1 MRRLRRLLVIAILL
15 ILALVAVTYSRRKA
29 VLERQAPVASPPLP
43 RNIQAEGRDWV
54 YTHHEGDRPRVE
66 VRAARMRQIDRPAE
80 LELEGVELRIFDRD
94 GLKYD
99 FVKSAF
105 ARFDARN
112 GDLYSD
118 AEVEIT
124 LGVPVGGPPPND
136 PVIIQASG
144 VHFDTSTGK
153 AVTDRPASFRHGRA
167 EGKSVGAS
175 YDPAW
180 SDLRM
185 LAEVELR
192 WLPAGP
198 GGKLMTVE
206 AGQLVYKQDQ
216 AKVYLSPWSRLRRGN
231 LTLEAAESVVTL
243 ERDALRRVD
252 AQRAR
257 GRDRYPRRT
266 IEFSAGQLTLEFGE
280 DATVEKIV
288 GEQGAHLVAVSETDQ
303 TSVASD
309 QIFLEFRQAGGD
321 SVLESALAMG
331 HSRLESLPRARP
343 GSRPAETRLLRAEVI
358 KTLMR
363 PGGEEIET
371 IETHTPGTAE
381 FVPNR
386 PEQRRRRIEGE
397 RLWIHFAPE
406 NRIRAFRAIQVVT
419 RSEPPAADQR
429 RSDPTLTWSQDLLAQ
444 FDPATGKLLQLE
456 QWGEFR
462 YQEGSRRA
470 VADKGTIDE
479 ARGTLALTGKA
490 RVWDETGSTAA
501 DELILARDSGDLT
514 AVGHVRTTRL
524 GDKKAASE
532 LLAPGE
538 PVHASSERMVAVN
551 RRMNIVYEGGA
562 VLWQGANRLQAE
574 RIEID
579 RSLRRLSASG
589 QVTSQFLEKA
599 KSNEAAGNGEAS
611 LYMTVHAAEM
621 IYLEPASE
629 AVYRQDVRLR
639 RGTLEVRAR
648 ELRAHFSQSAAAPAG
663 SGASNSRMTLD
674 WAAADG
680 EVTIADRQGT
690 HTRTGSGEHAEYYVR
705 EEKIVLSGGPARL
718 VDSVRGTTEGRRLT
732 YFSRDDRLLVEGGD
746 SRPAVTRL
754 RRN

>member
-1 MRRLRRLLVIAILL
+1 MRRLRRLLLVAILL
-15 ILALVAVTYSRRKA
+15 TLAAVGVTYSWRKA
-29 VLERQAPVASPPLP
+29 ALQRQAPVASPPLAQ
-43 RNIQAEGRDWV
+43 NIQAEGRDWV

-66 VRAARMRQIDRPAE
+66 VRAARMRQIGQPAE

-99 FVKSAF
+99 HVKSAF
-105 ARFDARN
+105 ARFDTRN

-124 LGVPVGGPPPND
+124 LGVPVGGPPPGD
-136 PVIIQASG
+136 PVIIRASG

-167 EGKSVGAS
+167 EGQSVGAS

-180 SDLRM
+180 NDLRM
-185 LAEVELR
+185 LSGVELR
-192 WLPAGP
+192 WLPAVP
-198 GGKLMTVE
+198 GGKRMTVE

-216 AKVYLSPWSRLRRGN
+216 AKVYLSPWSRLRRGS
-231 LTLEAAESVVTL
+231 LTVEAAESVVTL

-266 IEFSAGQLTLEFGE
+266 IEFSAGQLALEFGE
-280 DATVEKIV
+280 DAVIQKVV
-288 GEQGAHLVAVSETDQ
+288 GQQGAQLVAVSETDQ

-309 QIFLEFRQAGGD
+309 QIFLDFQPAGGD

-331 HSRLESLPRARP
+331 NSRLESRPKARSGAP
-343 GSRPAETRLLRAEVI
+343 PAETRLLRAEVI
-358 KTLMR
+358 KTRMR

-381 FVPNR
+381 FLPNR
-386 PEQRRRRIEGE
+386 PEQRRRRIDGE
-397 RLWIHFAPE
+397 RLWIHFGAD
-406 NRIRAFRAIQVVT
+406 NRIRAFRAIQVAT
-419 RSEPPAADQR
+419 RSEPAAADPPE
-429 RSDPTLTWSQDLLAQ
+429 SAPVLTWSQDLLAQ
-444 FDPATGKLLQLE
+444 FDAATGKLLQLE

-462 YQEGSRRA
+462 YQEGARRA
-470 VADKGTIDE
+470 AADKGTLDE
-479 ARGTLALTGKA
+479 ARGTLALSGKA

-501 DELILARDSGDLT
+501 DELLLARDSGDVT
-514 AVGHVRTTRL
+514 AAGHVRTTRL
-524 GDKKAASE
+524 GDKKAASG

-538 PVHASSERMVAVN
+538 PVHASSQRMVALN

-579 RSLRRLSASG
+579 RNMRRLSASG
-589 QVTSQFLEKA
+589 QVTSRFVETSK
-599 KSNEAAGNGEAS
+599 NTPAGNGES
-611 LYMTVHAAEM
+611 PIYLIVRAAEM
-621 IYLEPASE
+621 VYVEPESE
-629 AVYRQDVRLR
+629 AFYREDVRLR
-639 RGTLEVRAR
+639 RGTLEVASR
-648 ELRAHFSQSAAAPAG
+648 ELRAHFSKSGEAQEAG
-663 SGASNSRMTLD
+663 GEPEMTLE
-674 WAAADG
+674 WAVADG
-680 EVTIADRQGT
+680 EVTIVERQGE
-690 HTRTGSGEHAEYYVR
+690 HTRVGSGAHAEYYAR
-705 EEKIVLSGGPARL
+705 EDKIVLSGGRPKL
-718 VDSVRGTTEGRRLT
+718 VDSIRGTTEGRRLT
-732 YFSRDDRLLVEGGD
+732 YFARDDRLLVEGGE
-746 SRPAVTRL
+746 SQPAVTRL

>member
-1 MRRLRRLLVIAILL
+1 MRRFRRLLLIAILL
-15 ILALVAVTYSRRKA
+15 ILAVVGVTYSRRKA

-43 RNIQAEGRDWV
+43 LNIQAEGRDWV

-99 FVKSAF
+99 YVKSAF
-105 ARFDARN
+105 ARFDTRN

-144 VHFDTSTGK
+144 VHFDTSSGK

-180 SDLRM
+180 NDLRM
-185 LAEVELR
+185 LSEVELR

-243 ERDALRRVD
+243 EGDAIRRVD

-266 IEFSAGQLTLEFGE
+266 IEFSAGQLTIEFGE
-280 DATVEKIV
+280 DAAVQKIV
-288 GEQGAHLVAVSETDQ
+288 GEQGAQLVAVSETDR

-309 QIFLEFRQAGGD
+309 QIFLDFRLAGAD

-331 HSRLESLPRARP
+331 NSRLESQPRART
-343 GSRPAETRLLRAEVI
+343 GSPPAETRLLRAEVI

-381 FVPNR
+381 FLPNR
-386 PEQRRRRIEGE
+386 SEQRRRRIDGE
-397 RLWIHFAPE
+397 RLWIHFGPE
-406 NRIRAFRAIQVVT
+406 NRIRAFRAIQVAT
-419 RSEPPAADQR
+419 RSEPPATNGR
-429 RSDPTLTWSQDLLAQ
+429 SSDPTLTWSEDLLAQ

-456 QWGEFR
+456 QWGQFR

-470 VADKGTIDE
+470 VADKGTLDE
-479 ARGTLALTGKA
+479 ARGTLALSGKA
-490 RVWDETGSTAA
+490 RVWDESGSTAA
-501 DELILARDSGDLT
+501 DELLLARDSGDLT

-524 GDKKAASE
+524 ADKKAASE

-599 KSNEAAGNGEAS
+599 KNKDAAGHGEAS
-611 LYMTVHAAEM
+611 LYLTVRAAEM
-621 IYLEPASE
+621 IYMEPASE
-629 AVYRQDVRLR
+629 AFYRQDVRLR
-639 RGTLEVRAR
+639 RGTLEVRAH
-648 ELRAHFSQSAAAPAG
+648 ELRAHFSQSGAAPAG
-663 SGASNSRMTLD
+663 SGDSEMTLD

-680 EVTIADRQGT
+680 EVTIVDRQGAR
-690 HTRTGSGEHAEYYVR
+690 TRIGSGEHADYYAR
-705 EEKIVLSGGPARL
+705 EEKIVLSGGRAKL
-718 VDSVRGTTEGRRLT
+718 VDSVRGTTEGGRLT
-732 YFSRDDRLLVEGGD
+732 YFARDDRLLVEGGD
-746 SRPAVTRL
+746 SQPAVTRL

>member
-1 MRRLRRLLVIAILL
+1 MRRLRRLLLLAILL
-15 ILALVAVTYSRRKA
+15 ILAVVGVTYSRRKA
-29 VLERQAPVASPPLP
+29 VLERQTPVASPPLP
-43 RNIQAEGRDWV
+43 LNIQAEGRDWV

-105 ARFDARN
+105 ARFDTRN

-144 VHFDTSTGK
+144 VHFDTSSGK

-167 EGKSVGAS
+167 EGNSVGAS

-180 SDLRM
+180 NDLRM
-185 LAEVELR
+185 LSEVELR

-198 GGKLMTVE
+198 GGKRMTVE
-206 AGQLVYKQDQ
+206 AGQLVYKQDH

-243 ERDALRRVD
+243 EGDAIRRVD

-266 IEFSAGQLTLEFGE
+266 IEFSAGQLTIEFGE
-280 DATVEKIV
+280 SAAVQKIV
-288 GEQGAHLVAVSETDQ
+288 GEQGAQLVAVSETDR

-309 QIFLEFRQAGGD
+309 QIFLDFRQAGGD

-331 HSRLESLPRARP
+331 NGRLESQPLARP
-343 GSRPAETRLLRAEVI
+343 NSRPAETRLLRAEVI

-386 PEQRRRRIEGE
+386 PDQRRRRIDGE

-406 NRIRAFRAIQVVT
+406 NRIRAFRAIQVAT
-419 RSEPPAADQR
+419 RSEPPAADR
-429 RSDPTLTWSQDLLAQ
+429 RKSDPTLTWSEDLLAQ
-444 FDPATGKLLQLE
+444 FDPATGQLLQLE
-456 QWGEFR
+456 QWGQFR
-462 YQEGSRRA
+462 YQQGSRRA
-470 VADKGTIDE
+470 VADKGTLDE

-490 RVWDETGSTAA
+490 RVWDESGSTAA

-514 AVGHVRTTRL
+514 AAGHVRTTRL

-538 PVHASSERMVAVN
+538 PVHASAERMVAVN

-589 QVTSQFLEKA
+589 QVISQFLERA
-599 KSNEAAGNGEAS
+599 KNEQAAGNGEAS
-611 LYMTVHAAEM
+611 LYLTVRAAEM
-621 IYLEPASE
+621 IYMEPANE
-629 AVYRQDVRLR
+629 AVYRKDVRFR
-639 RGTLEVRAR
+639 RGGLEVRAH
-648 ELRAHFSQSAAAPAG
+648 ELRAHFSRSGEAPAA
-663 SGASNSRMTLD
+663 SGDSEMTLD

-680 EVTIADRQGT
+680 EVTIVDRQGAR
-690 HTRTGSGEHAEYYVR
+690 TRIGSGEHAEYYAR
-705 EEKIVLSGGPARL
+705 EEKIVLGGGPAKL

-732 YFSRDDRLLVEGGD
+732 YFARDDRLLVEGGD
-746 SRPAVTRL
+746 SQPAVTRL